1 MTLDWWTLGLQTL
14 NAAVLIWLLS
24 RVLWR
29 PIVSAIQARQAE
41 ADKQLSDASEAARKA
56 DEAKARAEAALD
68 QVGTRKSEILAQA
81 QTEAE
86 AARKALLD
94 HARAEAADMARTAE
108 AERAARAEEAEK
120 RYAARAAD
128 LAQRMAERI
137 GARLSRPA
145 LLEAYAT
152 DLLAQV
158 AALDT
163 EDRAALGSEKLML
176 RISEA
181 VEAGYGEAFARRV
194 GQTLGKEIGPAIK
207 TDAALICG
215 LALETEHLHLESSWA
230 ADLARM
236 RKEVANDTQ

>member
-41 ADKQLSDASEAARKA
+41 ADKQLSDASETARKA
-56 DEAKARAEAALD
+56 DEAKALAEAELD
-68 QVGTRKSEILAQA
+68 QVGTRKSEMLAQA

-181 VEAGYGEAFARRV
+181 TEAGYGEAFADRL
-194 GQTLGKEIGPAIK
+194 GKTLGEDIRPAIK
-207 TDAALICG
+207 TDAELICG
-215 LALETEHLHLESSWA
+215 LALETKHLHLESSWA

-236 RKEVANDTQ
+236 RKEVANDTK